1 MQSLGKLICELLQP
15 NCKFCES
22 QTGFV
27 FCLHI
32 SIIHKSDLQILITY
46 EKMH

>member
-1 MQSLGKLICELLQP
+1 MQSLGKLIREWQP

-27 FCLHI
+27 IFLHI
-32 SIIHKSDLQILITY
+32 TIIHKSDLQTLIT
-46 EKMH
+46 MH